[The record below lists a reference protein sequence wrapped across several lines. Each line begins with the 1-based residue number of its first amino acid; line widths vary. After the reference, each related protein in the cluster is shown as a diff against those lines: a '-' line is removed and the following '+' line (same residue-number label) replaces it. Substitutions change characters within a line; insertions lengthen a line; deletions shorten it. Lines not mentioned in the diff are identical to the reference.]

1 MSAAATTEAAQTKPT
16 TITTFFE
23 AGTGDPLTFEWG
35 RQMPENGYLGT
46 VTFRQF
52 QKKPIQ
58 VFDREEVRS
67 HGIVLGFSWAYQ
79 AQDGSFLCRMFVSAF
94 RDSYVTFSERK
105 KGNWPIPLTVLAP
118 H

>member
-1 MSAAATTEAAQTKPT
+1 MSAAVTTQAAGTKPT
-16 TITTFFE
+16 TITSFFTE
-23 AGTGDPLTFEWG
+23 AGERLTFEWTK
-35 RQMPENGYLGT
+35 QMPDEGYLGS

-58 VFDREEVRS
+58 VFDREEIKS
-67 HGIVLGFSWAYQ
+67 HGIVLGVSWAYQ

-94 RDSYVTFSERK
+94 RDSFVTFSERK
-105 KGNWPIPLTVLAP
+105 KGDWPVPLTVLAP